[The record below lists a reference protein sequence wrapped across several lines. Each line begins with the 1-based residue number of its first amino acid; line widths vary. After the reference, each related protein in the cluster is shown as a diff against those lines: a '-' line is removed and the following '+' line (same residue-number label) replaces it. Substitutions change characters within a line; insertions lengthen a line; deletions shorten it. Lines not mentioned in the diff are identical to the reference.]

1 MVSCMCIFSG
11 RSNSTTK
18 GPLTSP
24 KAMCPETRSEWME
37 RSLSAPPRAAMT
49 LARISSAVCAAAAT
63 GSKQRIASPSA
74 FVFMKFMVAV
84 LEAGGLGPERRGTE
98 TPRRKLEQR
107 WHPHPGCLRKSGK
120 ERTCATRSAQ
130 EWQAKDLQRGIFAL
144 WCNGR
149 VPEGVCHP
157 GCFGKRVR
165 KLLKTKGR
173 GAKKSGKR
181 V

>member
-63 GSKQRIASPSA
+63 GSKQRSASPSA

-84 LEAGGLGPERRGTE
+84 LEAGGWREWGLKGEAQRHRGGNWSNGD
-98 TPRRKLEQR
+98 TPIPGVCVRVARKGLTRQ
-107 WHPHPGCLRKSGK
+107 GVRKSGRQRTYRETFLRFGATDEVPKGYATPGVLQK
-120 ERTCATRSAQ
+120 ECGS
-130 EWQAKDLQRGIFAL
+130 
-144 WCNGR
+144 C
-149 VPEGVCHP
+149 
-157 GCFGKRVR
+157 
-165 KLLKTKGR
+165 
-173 GAKKSGKR
+173 
-181 V
+181 